1 MNFIKQISVLFL
13 ISCLSIGVSYAQ
25 EPTESDYT
33 ETTTESAAESE
44 EEYDAETAILDPE
57 TDNAQQSVDIVNN
70 IIDIVSEFEDSDSLI
85 FRFAIYNNDSA
96 IAEYDE
102 SDQNS
107 VSQKFDVIKAKDNE
121 DYDFTFIRQT
131 LYNENRQAWDF
142 IYERVYNHEGNLIF
156 FVRRYNTYN
165 SGCAEVAFERS
176 EYYYDERGG
185 LSKKTYELFDSNN
198 NALEYDNC
206 WMERENYN
214 QYKTYSEFISKYPL
228 PL

>member
-176 EYYYDERGG
+176 EYYYDERGV

-198 NALEYDNC
+198 NALDYDNC